1 MIIGGLQRLEPP
13 LSFLEKATA
22 LRSPLL
28 RAPCG
33 GVAMSAKKPLVL
45 SALAAL
51 ALAAGTAGA
60 HHSVAGQF
68 DAAKRTTITGTI
80 TKVDWINPH
89 VYVHMDVADH
99 KGEVT
104 AWRLESL
111 PTAMLR
117 KAGLTSEMLK
127 GGGQQVT
134 AVAIMARNGTPNLAW
149 LLNLTY
155 EDGHEY
161 TLAGE

>member
-1 MIIGGLQRLEPP
+1 MAR
-13 LSFLEKATA
+13 K
-22 LRSPLL
+22 LL
-28 RAPCG
+28 
-33 GVAMSAKKPLVL
+33 PLVFAFGACSLL
-45 SALAAL
+45 SA
-51 ALAAGTAGA
+51 GAGA

-68 DAAKRTTITGTI
+68 DATKRATITGVVS
-80 TKVDWINPH
+80 KVDWINPH
-89 VYVHMDVADH
+89 VYIYIDVPSAN
-99 KGEVT
+99 GAVT
-104 AWRLESL
+104 TWRLESL

-117 KAGLTSEMLK
+117 KAGLTSEMIK

-149 LLNLTY
+149 LLNLKY